1 MLLKKI
7 KTILKLLKNGN
18 YEFFFYLIKKKLF
31 LSDEPFVP
39 RKKINLL
46 NEHYNYFKNGIVRT
60 NFYKNSVFKYYAI
73 SEKSAI
79 TSKILGYYEIEIQ
92 KEIIKLQKK
101 HKINSFVQFGVAD
114 GYHLIGLAN
123 NSIFEKYIAFDN
135 SLNSIKLFKQNLKNN
150 KKIKK
155 LKIFLKKAS
164 FSTIKKY
171 ASNNEKFIFL
181 IDIEGDEKNILIEE
195 NVKYFRNSILLI
207 EIHFWKKKERKQI
220 LNFLLKYF
228 KVRIISSQNKKIL
241 YKNLDKKITSK
252 FNKKE
257 LHTLLD
263 DGRPNNM
270 VYFSCVPINMVNDKK

>member
-7 KTILKLLKNGN
+7 KTILKLLKHGN

-46 NEHYNYFKNGIVRT
+46 NKHYNYFKNGIVRT

-101 HKINSFVQFGVAD
+101 HKINSYVQFGVAD

-150 KKIKK
+150 KKIKN

-164 FSTIKKY
+164 FKTIKEY

-181 IDIEGDEKNILIEE
+181 IDIEGDEKNILNEE

-220 LNFLLKYF
+220 LNFLLRYF

-257 LHTLLD
+257 LQTLLD

-270 VYFSCVPINMVNDKK
+270 VYFSCVPINMINDKK